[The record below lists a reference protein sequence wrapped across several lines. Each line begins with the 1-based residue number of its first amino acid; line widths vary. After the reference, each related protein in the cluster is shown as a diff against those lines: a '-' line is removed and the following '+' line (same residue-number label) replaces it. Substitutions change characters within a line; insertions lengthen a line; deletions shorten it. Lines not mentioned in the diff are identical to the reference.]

1 MKALT
6 NFIVDDLNLDTIIE
20 AATKKAPKQE
30 KWPNNVDAANKK
42 ADELL
47 SQATDVDDIDVTKV
61 VKGKETKN
69 SWAVEP
75 PNPNW
80 EKEIADF
87 DPEDYETK
95 KNDYTLSYRF
105 ENGRDFLVLGEA
117 GWAKTASIM
126 KWAKKFGWTTLT
138 VYLDKAVATDL
149 GGIPVPAK
157 SAETGALY
165 MNYSHPG
172 WLLYME
178 EHPKEKFFLFFDEM
192 NQAAPE
198 VLNAL
203 MPIVLTH
210 TICGVSF
217 GDRMMVGAAGN
228 LTSENSGVMD
238 IKTECK
244 PLYARFKPVI
254 KWKTHGETWETVFEY
269 FHDKYDDTIKPIID
283 KMEAIADYWSSP
295 RDLERVLFNMVE
307 KGVLKTKSGKKAHS
321 AVYWIKEEF
330 LPEIEWDELSDDIKE
345 SKKYQQTLDDLAEY
359 ISKFIKSG
367 GDPDSLDAPKKGNA
381 LNATEQSIASALAG
395 GRLVVDGAEYMCTV
409 ENVLR
414 DVFDP
419 KETGVNAEG
428 LRRIIKI
435 MKAGG
440 KKPMFQTNEEALPI
454 AKKKKWIDPATV
466 QGFLINK
473 KLDTPIDSE
482 TSEKPA
488 RRNRRSTRD

>member
-6 NFIVDDLNLDTIIE
+6 NFIVDDLNLDTINE
-20 AATKKAPKQE
+20 AYTRKDSVE
-30 KWPNNVDAANKK
+30 KWPNDVKTANKK
-42 ADELL
+42 ADELKKN
-47 SQATDVDDIDVTKV
+47 STSVDDIDVSKIK
-61 VKGKETKN
+61 KGGETKN

-75 PNPNW
+75 GNPKW
-80 EKEIADF
+80 EKEMADF
-87 DPEDYETK
+87 DPEDYESK
-95 KNDYTLSYRF
+95 MNDYNLAYRF
-105 ENGRDFLVLGEA
+105 REGVDFLVLGEA

-126 KWAKKFGWTTLT
+126 KWAKKFGWTTLV
-138 VYLDKAVATDL
+138 VYLDKAVASDL

-157 SAETGALY
+157 SEETGALY

-203 MPIVLTH
+203 MPIVLAH

-217 GDRMMVGAAGN
+217 PEGRLVVGAAGN
-228 LTSENSGVMD
+228 LTHENITVSD
-238 IKTECK
+238 LKETCA
-244 PLYARFKPVI
+244 PLYSRFKPVI
-254 KWKTHGETWETVFEY
+254 EWETRGETWETVFEY
-269 FHDKYDDTIKPIID
+269 FHEKFDEQIKPILD
-283 KMEAIADYWSSP
+283 KMESIADYWSNP
-295 RDLERVLFNMVE
+295 RELERVLFNMAN
-307 KGVLKTKSGKKAHS
+307 KGVLEVKNGKKPFAS
-321 AVYWIKEEF
+321 EKWIRTNF
-330 LPEIEWDELSDDIKE
+330 LPQLEWDELSDDIKE
-345 SKKYQQTLDDLAEY
+345 SKKYQQTLDELAAY
-359 ISKFIKSG
+359 ISKYIKSG
-367 GDPDSLDAPKKGNA
+367 GDPESIEAPKKGNA

-395 GRLVVDGAEYMCTV
+395 GRLIVDGNEYMCTV

-428 LRRIIKI
+428 LRRIIKM
-435 MKAGG
+435 MKADGE
-440 KKPMFQTNEEALPI
+440 KPMFQTNEEALPI

-466 QGFLINK
+466 QGFLVNT

-482 TSEKPA
+482 TSEKPT

>member
-6 NFIVDDLNLDTIIE
+6 NFIVDDLNLDTINE
-20 AATKKAPKQE
+20 AYTRKDPVE
-30 KWPNNVDAANKK
+30 KWPNDVKTANKK
-42 ADELL
+42 ADELRKN
-47 SQATDVDDIDVTKV
+47 STSVDDIDVSKIK
-61 VKGKETKN
+61 KGGETKN

-75 PNPNW
+75 GNPKW
-80 EKEIADF
+80 EKEMADF
-87 DPEDYETK
+87 DPEDYESK
-95 KNDYTLSYRF
+95 MNDYNLAYRF
-105 ENGRDFLVLGEA
+105 REGVDFLVLGEA

-126 KWAKKFGWTTLT
+126 KWAKKFGWTTLV
-138 VYLDKAVATDL
+138 VYLDKAVASDL

-157 SAETGALY
+157 SEETGALY

-203 MPIVLTH
+203 MPIVLAH

-217 GDRMMVGAAGN
+217 PKGRLVVGAAGN
-228 LTSENSGVMD
+228 LTNENITVSD
-238 IKTECK
+238 LKETCA
-244 PLYARFKPVI
+244 PLYSRFKPVI
-254 KWKTHGETWETVFEY
+254 EWETRGDTWETVFEY
-269 FHDKYDDTIKPIID
+269 FHEKYDDTIKPILD
-283 KMEAIADYWSSP
+283 KMEAIADYWSNP
-295 RDLERVLFNMVE
+295 RELERVLFNMANN
-307 KGVLKTKSGKKAHS
+307 GVL
-321 AVYWIKEEF
+321 AVKNGQKPFSSEKWIRTNF
-330 LPEIEWDELSDDIKE
+330 LPQLEWDELSDDIKE
-345 SKKYQQTLDDLAEY
+345 SKKYQQTLDELAAY
-359 ISKFIKSG
+359 ISKYIKSG
-367 GDPDSLDAPKKGNA
+367 GDPESIEAPKKGNA

-395 GRLVVDGAEYMCTV
+395 GRLVVDGNEYMCTV

-440 KKPMFQTNEEALPI
+440 KKPMFQTNEEALPT

-482 TSEKPA
+482 TSEKPT